1 MSVKRVGQFLASLV
15 IIFLITVLLKYRLGN
30 LGYLNISLTAIIIL
44 CRHYAPSYAIILA
57 GLPTAAAD
65 LVLKCGYYA
74 PYTFIIKGLS
84 GFLTAWLAGG
94 KKLKNSTVFLLGAI
108 EALGYLLTDLYLFGS
123 RTMALYSLLYSLIQI
138 VLCAAALGV
147 YNLIIRKR

>member
-1 MSVKRVGQFLASLV
+1 MKRIGQFLASLV
-15 IIFLITVLLKYRLGN
+15 IIFLITVLLKYQLGN
-30 LGYLNISLTAIIIL
+30 LGYLNISLTAIFIL
-44 CRHYAPSYAIILA
+44 CRHYAPGYAIILA

-65 LVLKCGYYA
+65 LVLKHGYYA

-84 GFLTAWLAGG
+84 GFLTAWLASR
-94 KKLKNSTVFLLGAI
+94 KKLKNTSIFILGAI